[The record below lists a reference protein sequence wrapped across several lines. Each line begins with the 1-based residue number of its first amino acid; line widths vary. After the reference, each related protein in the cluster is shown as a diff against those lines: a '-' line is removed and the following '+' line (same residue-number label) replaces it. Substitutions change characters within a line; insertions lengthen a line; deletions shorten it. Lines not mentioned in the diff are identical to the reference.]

1 MDRHER
7 NVHMMKCS
15 HDERQNER
23 NISVLLTLEYYN
35 RFDFKLYSIKIYCI
49 WKKNPNQCTYPFLIF
64 KVNNHETRNI
74 ISVRLKLKCLVF
86 KHLKNNN
93 FGSTKTF

>member
-1 MDRHER
+1 ME
-7 NVHMMKCS
+7 
-15 HDERQNER
+15 
-23 NISVLLTLEYYN
+23 
-35 RFDFKLYSIKIYCI
+35 
-49 WKKNPNQCTYPFLIF
+49 KKNQISEPFLIF

-74 ISVRLKLKCLVF
+74 ISVRLKLKCSVF

>member
-7 NVHMMKCS
+7 NVHVMKGKMKGIYLCFLLW
-15 HDERQNER
+15 
-23 NISVLLTLEYYN
+23 NITTGLILICIQL
-35 RFDFKLYSIKIYCI
+35 RFIVYE
-49 WKKNPNQCTYPFLIF
+49 KKNQNQGTYPFLIF
-64 KVNNHETRNI
+64 KVNTCNHETRNI

>member
-7 NVHMMKCS
+7 NVHVMKGKMKGIYLCFLLW
-15 HDERQNER
+15 
-23 NISVLLTLEYYN
+23 NITTGMILS
-35 RFDFKLYSIKIYCI
+35 CI
-49 WKKNPNQCTYPFLIF
+49 QLRYIVYGKKTQISEPFLIF